1 MTNVDLV
8 TLNTELTTDPLGL
21 GYAGKTDPEMAAL
34 LNTIGLSSETVS
46 VGVLNG
52 QELQKAVVGAE
63 FIALSAE
70 KQRGWIAL
78 ISAGDGQVDVDDDRV
93 IAQATAIWN
102 GGSTTLA
109 NLAALRTRSASR
121 AEALFGAGVSV
132 GMFDVAEARGL

>member
-1 MTNVDLV
+1 MTEAELAI
-8 TLNTELTTDPLGL
+8 LNTELTYDPKVL

-46 VGVLNG
+46 VGILNG

-70 KQRGWIAL
+70 KQRGWMAL
-78 ISAGDGQVDVDDDRV
+78 ITAGDGRVDIDDARV
-93 IAQATAIWN
+93 IAQATALW
-102 GGSTTLA
+102 GSSTTLD